1 MKVNIKKYAN
11 QFRMMIILALLLAIF
26 SVTGEGFFTFSNG
39 MNILKQVSTIAIM
52 GVGMTMV
59 VISGGIDL
67 SVGALLSLV
76 TVFTATVM
84 TKCGL
89 NPIVASLLGLA
100 MATLL
105 GLLNGLVIT
114 ITKMPPMVCGFG
126 MMAVIKGIAYL
137 ITNGMPVY
145 GIPEEYK
152 VIGQGALWKI
162 PIPAVIMLVIIFI
175 GATIL
180 NKTYFGRY
188 IYAVGSNEEAAR
200 LSGINVA
207 SIRRK
212 AYMISGFLSGV
223 AGLIML
229 SRINSGQA
237 IAGEGNEMDVL
248 TAAVLGG
255 VSFNGGHGKVG
266 GMLVG
271 DLVMAVLKTGLMIV
285 GISEYWQQV
294 IRGAVLLIAVGFDS
308 LQSSRKVKAES

>member
-26 SVTGEGFFTFSNG
+26 SVTGKGFFTFSNG
-39 MNILKQVSTIAIM
+39 MNILRQVSTIAIM

-126 MMAVIKGIAYL
+126 IDIA
-137 ITNGMPVY
+137 
-145 GIPEEYK
+145 
-152 VIGQGALWKI
+152 
-162 PIPAVIMLVIIFI
+162 
-175 GATIL
+175 
-180 NKTYFGRY
+180 
-188 IYAVGSNEEAAR
+188 
-200 LSGINVA
+200 
-207 SIRRK
+207 
-212 AYMISGFLSGV
+212 
-223 AGLIML
+223 
-229 SRINSGQA
+229 
-237 IAGEGNEMDVL
+237 
-248 TAAVLGG
+248 
-255 VSFNGGHGKVG
+255 
-266 GMLVG
+266 
-271 DLVMAVLKTGLMIV
+271 
-285 GISEYWQQV
+285 
-294 IRGAVLLIAVGFDS
+294 
-308 LQSSRKVKAES
+308 AEICFA